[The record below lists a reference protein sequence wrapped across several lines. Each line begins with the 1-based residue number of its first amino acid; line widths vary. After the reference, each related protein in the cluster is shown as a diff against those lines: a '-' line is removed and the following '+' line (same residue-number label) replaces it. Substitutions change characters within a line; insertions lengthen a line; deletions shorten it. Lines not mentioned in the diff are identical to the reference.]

1 MNKQF
6 DYVLNDL
13 AFLNLAA
20 KVCYSDSATNRDKQ
34 TLYEQLYLIM
44 EENTRARHW
53 DYNKDTRNSRQRIA
67 NKRMERTLS
76 EYKEELKLIERVLTR
91 ILNEPSSELNIYA
104 LRNDIRNFLGDDYN
118 VKETYV
124 LGKSML

>member
-1 MNKQF
+1 MKQF

-20 KVCYSDSATNRDKQ
+20 RVCYSDSATNRDKQ

-118 VKETYV
+118 VKENRRSD
-124 LGKSML
+124 KEE

>member
-1 MNKQF
+1 MKQF

-44 EENTRARHW
+44 EENTKARHW

-104 LRNDIRNFLGDDYN
+104 LRNDIRNFLGDDYD
-118 VKETYV
+118 VKENRRID
-124 LGKSML
+124 KEE

>member
-118 VKETYV
+118 VKENRRSD
-124 LGKSML
+124 KEE

>member
-44 EENTRARHW
+44 EENTKARHW

-104 LRNDIRNFLGDDYN
+104 LRNDIRNFLGDDYD
-118 VKETYV
+118 VKENRRSD
-124 LGKSML
+124 KEE

>member
-1 MNKQF
+1 MAKHSISKWS
-6 DYVLNDL
+6 LS

-44 EENTRARHW
+44 EENTKARHW

-118 VKETYV
+118 VKENRRSD
-124 LGKSML
+124 KEE

>member
-1 MNKQF
+1 MKKF

-118 VKETYV
+118 VKENRRSD
-124 LGKSML
+124 KEE

>member
-1 MNKQF
+1 MKQF

-44 EENTRARHW
+44 EENTMARHW

-118 VKETYV
+118 VKENRRSD
-124 LGKSML
+124 KEE

>member
-1 MNKQF
+1 MKQF

-76 EYKEELKLIERVLTR
+76 EYKDELKLIERVLTR

-104 LRNDIRNFLGDDYN
+104 LRNDIRNFLGDDYD
-118 VKETYV
+118 VKENRRSD
-124 LGKSML
+124 KEE

>member
-1 MNKQF
+1 MKQF

-53 DYNKDTRNSRQRIA
+53 DYNKDTRNSRQRIS

-118 VKETYV
+118 VKENRRSD
-124 LGKSML
+124 KEE

>member
-1 MNKQF
+1 MKQF

-44 EENTRARHW
+44 EENTRVRHW
-53 DYNKDTRNSRQRIA
+53 DYNKDTRNSRQRIT

-118 VKETYV
+118 VKENRRSD
-124 LGKSML
+124 KEE

>member
-1 MNKQF
+1 MKQF

-44 EENTRARHW
+44 EENTKARHW
-53 DYNKDTRNSRQRIA
+53 DYNKDTRNSRQRIT

-104 LRNDIRNFLGDDYN
+104 LRNDIRNFLGDDYD
-118 VKETYV
+118 VKENRRSD
-124 LGKSML
+124 KEE

>member
-1 MNKQF
+1 MKQF
-6 DYVLNDL
+6 DSVLNDL

-53 DYNKDTRNSRQRIA
+53 DYNKDTRNLRQRIA
-67 NKRMERTLS
+67 NKRMKRTLS

-118 VKETYV
+118 VKENRRSD
-124 LGKSML
+124 KEE

>member
-1 MNKQF
+1 MKQF

-104 LRNDIRNFLGDDYN
+104 LRNDIRKFLGDDYN
-118 VKETYV
+118 VKENRRSD
-124 LGKSML
+124 KEE

>member
-1 MNKQF
+1 MKQF

-44 EENTRARHW
+44 EENTKARHW
-53 DYNKDTRNSRQRIA
+53 DYNKDTRNSRQRID

-118 VKETYV
+118 VKENRRSD
-124 LGKSML
+124 KEE

>member
-1 MNKQF
+1 MKQF

-34 TLYEQLYLIM
+34 TLYEQLYLII
-44 EENTRARHW
+44 EENTMSRHW

-118 VKETYV
+118 VKENRRSD
-124 LGKSML
+124 KEE

>member
-1 MNKQF
+1 MKQF

-44 EENTRARHW
+44 EENTKARHW

-91 ILNEPSSELNIYA
+91 VLNEPSSELNIYA
-104 LRNDIRNFLGDDYN
+104 LRNDIRNFLGDDYD
-118 VKETYV
+118 VKENRRSD
-124 LGKSML
+124 KEE

>member
-1 MNKQF
+1 MKQF

-118 VKETYV
+118 VKEN
-124 LGKSML
+124 GRSDKEE

>member
-1 MNKQF
+1 MKQF

-104 LRNDIRNFLGDDYN
+104 LRNDIRTFLGDDYN
-118 VKETYV
+118 VKENRRSD
-124 LGKSML
+124 KEE

>member
-1 MNKQF
+1 MKQF

-53 DYNKDTRNSRQRIA
+53 DYNKDTRNLRQRIA

-118 VKETYV
+118 VKENRRS
-124 LGKSML
+124 GKEE

>member
-1 MNKQF
+1 MKQF

-76 EYKEELKLIERVLTR
+76 EYKEELRLIERVLTR

-118 VKETYV
+118 VKENRRSD
-124 LGKSML
+124 KEE